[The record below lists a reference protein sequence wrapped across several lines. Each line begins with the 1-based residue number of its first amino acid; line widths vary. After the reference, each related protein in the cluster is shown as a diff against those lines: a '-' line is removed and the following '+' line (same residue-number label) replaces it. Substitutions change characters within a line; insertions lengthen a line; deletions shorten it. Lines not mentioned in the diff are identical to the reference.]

1 MNMRKITHVENKGKS
16 LDMDNF
22 DHYVSLDWSQEVM
35 AVAHMTR
42 RSRDAVVFERRATL
56 IDLKQ
61 YLHSLRGRVVLT
73 FEETTTAQWL
83 YLELRDCVDRIII
96 CDPFH
101 NRWLC
106 HGPKTDKIDATKLC
120 LLLRSGLLK
129 EVFHS
134 ADTLYELRSL
144 VSAYEDVVKS
154 GVRALNQRSAL
165 QRGHSEEGTNSR
177 FILEKLDKAIEL
189 YKQTKAQYEDQFE
202 RFCRQNKPVKSL
214 LPVAG
219 IGIIG
224 AVKIVAIIVDARR
237 FSTAAHYLSYC
248 GLVKHEKLSGGHS
261 YGRRKSR
268 YSHTLKAVYK
278 TAAIAAISGNNPIR
292 DYYDHLLNKSVAE
305 HNARHAVAR
314 FIARITYGI
323 LKNGTQYEPY
333 RHTKNITKQLVA

>member
-1 MNMRKITHVENKGKS
+1 MNIRKVTHTESKGKS
-16 LDMDNF
+16 LDMNNF
-22 DHYVSLDWSQEVM
+22 DHFVSLDWSQRVM
-35 AVAHMTR
+35 AVAHMTQ
-42 RSRDAVVFERRATL
+42 RSSDPVVFERRAVL
-56 IDLKQ
+56 KDLKQ
-61 YLHSLRGRVVLT
+61 YLGSLRRRIVLT

-120 LLLRSGLLK
+120 VLLRNGLLK

-144 VSAYEDVVKS
+144 VSAYEDVVQS

-165 QRGHSEEGTNSR
+165 QRGHSDQGKNAS
-177 FILEKLDKAIEL
+177 FILEHLNKAVEL
-189 YKQTKAQYEDQFE
+189 YKQTKAHYEGQFE
-202 RFCRQNKPVKSL
+202 RFCRHNKPVKSL

-219 IGIIG
+219 IGTIG
-224 AVKIVAIIVDARR
+224 AVKIVAVVVDAKR
-237 FSTAAHYLSYC
+237 FPTAGHYMSYC
-248 GLVKHEKLSGGHS
+248 GLVKHEKLSGGRS
-261 YGRRKSR
+261 YGRRKPR

-278 TAAIAAISGNNPIR
+278 TAAMAAISGNNPIR
-292 DYYDHLLNKSVAE
+292 DYYDYLLNKGVAE

-314 FIARITYGI
+314 YIARITYGI
-323 LKNGTQYEPY
+323 LKNGTHYEPY
-333 RHTKNITKQLVA
+333 RWTKKVTKELVA